1 LLSPALNTSSPNRSL
16 RSAIAFAALLL
27 ALPRPAAAGAW
38 LPLPGDHYSVV
49 GGSYFS
55 SNSYYDSDGQRV
67 PMWNGG
73 QHEEKA
79 LYSYNEFGWKKN
91 RSVVVGF
98 PYVNV
103 SHRLGAS
110 PDSGRS
116 ETGFGDLLFGV
127 RFKLRDGPH
136 PLSFEADWRP
146 PLGYNRNLAPRIGDG
161 ASSVVGKLMY
171 GATLGVSGFL
181 ELEGGYRAYT
191 EKQAPANQ
199 VLVSGTVGLWMG
211 DTWLLAFNQNASLAQ
226 ASSGRTYQ
234 ALYIKTPDGR
244 PWTTSEAEAG
254 TTNSQVSIQ
263 TLGVTLLYRLD
274 QHLDLLAGSTHT
286 LSASNAAHEDRF
298 YVALAMRQTKLGPLQ
313 GFMGGRR

>member
-1 LLSPALNTSSPNRSL
+1 MSSPKRRL
-16 RSAIAFAALLL
+16 RAAIAFAGLLL
-27 ALPRPAAAGAW
+27 ALPCPAAAGAW
-38 LPLPGDHYSVV
+38 VPQPGDHYSIM

-55 SNSYYDSDGQRV
+55 SDSYYNSDGQRV
-67 PMWNGG
+67 PMWSGG

-79 LYSYNEFGWKKN
+79 LYAYSEFGWKKN

-116 ETGFGDLLFGV
+116 ETGFGDLLFGL
-127 RFKLRDGPH
+127 RFKLHQRTNA
-136 PLSFEADWRP
+136 LSFEADWRP

-161 ASSVVGKLMY
+161 ASSVVGKLLF
-171 GATLGVSGFL
+171 GAPLGVSGFV

-199 VLVSGTVGLWMG
+199 VLIGGTVGIWMG
-211 DTWLLAFNQNASLAQ
+211 ESWLLAAHQDASLAQ

-244 PWTTSEAEAG
+244 PWTTSEAAAG

-263 TLGVTLLYRLD
+263 TLGVTLLYRVD
-274 QHLDLLAGSTHT
+274 QHLDLVAGSTHT
-286 LSASNAAHEDRF
+286 LSAMNAAHEDRF